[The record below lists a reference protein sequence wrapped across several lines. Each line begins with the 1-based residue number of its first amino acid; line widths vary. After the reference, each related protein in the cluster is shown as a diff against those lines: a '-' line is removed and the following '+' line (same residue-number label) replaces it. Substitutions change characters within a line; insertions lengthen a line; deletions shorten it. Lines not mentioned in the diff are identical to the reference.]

1 MRRRKFIALLGGAA
15 VALPFMARAQ
25 QATIPLIGFLGTASP
40 GPYASR
46 VAAFRRGLNELGYVE
61 GRNVA
66 IEFRWAE
73 EQYDQLPAL
82 AADLIHRKVA
92 VIATAGGPAPARAA
106 EAATASIPIVF
117 SVGEDPVKSG
127 LVTSLNKPG
136 GNKTGVFLFGAVMGS
151 KRLSLVHELVPNAP
165 LIALL
170 VNPNS
175 RNNDTQSYVK
185 EMEAAS
191 HSIGLQLLIVNA
203 TAEPGLGTAFATLAQ
218 QRVGAL
224 LIAHDAFFIDRRVE
238 LVVLAAQ
245 QAMPAIYSQREFV
258 EAGGLMSYGT
268 SSTEEYRQAGVYV
281 GRVLKGEKPA
291 DLPVMQ
297 SSKFELI
304 INMKTAK
311 TLGLTIPPG
320 VLAIADEVIE

>member
-1 MRRRKFIALLGGAA
+1 MRRREFIMLVGGATA
-15 VALPFMARAQ
+15 WPLAARTQ
-25 QATIPLIGFLGTASP
+25 QATIPIIGFLGTGSP

-73 EQYDQLPAL
+73 DQFDQLPAL

-92 VIATAGGPAPARAA
+92 VIATSGGPAPARAA
-106 EAATASIPIVF
+106 KAATASIPIVF

-136 GNKTGVFLFGAVMGS
+136 DNMTGVFFFGAVMGS

-170 VNPNS
+170 VNRNS
-175 RNNDTQSYVK
+175 RNADTQAYVK

-191 HSIGLQLLIVNA
+191 HSMGLQLLIVNA
-203 TAEPGLGTAFATLAQ
+203 TAEHGLGTAFATLAQ
-218 QRVGAL
+218 RRVGAL
-224 LIAHDAFFIDRRVE
+224 LAAHDAFFIGHRAE

-245 QAMPAIYSQREFV
+245 QAMPAIYSLREFV

-268 SSTEEYRQAGVYV
+268 SSTEEYRQVGVYV

-304 INMKTAK
+304 INLETAK
-311 TLGLTIPPG
+311 TLGIKISDNLMS
-320 VLAIADEVIE
+320 LADEVIE